1 MLEEEHGHAEEK
13 TFESVNDTEDTEAEW
28 LALAEHG
35 QVPAAL
41 VEYVRRRDEVSFAE
55 LVKDF
60 APFIETTGDQG
71 LALRSD
77 PNIVLWYGIPQELA
91 ATLAKLVSAR
101 KLYLYPAPVEQ
112 LRPENAPG
120 DLPMID
126 RLPEERVDRPMW
138 LPVLVGDVAPE
149 GGAGRFGRISRM
161 ALSR

>member
-1 MLEEEHGHAEEK
+1 M
-13 TFESVNDTEDTEAEW
+13 
-28 LALAEHG
+28 ALAEHG

-55 LVKDF
+55 LVNDF
-60 APFIETTGDQG
+60 SPFIETGGDQG

-101 KLYLYPAPVEQ
+101 KLYLYPAPAEH

-120 DLPMID
+120 ELPMID
-126 RLPEERVDRPMW
+126 RLPEDRVERPMW
-138 LPVLVGDVAPE
+138 LPVLIGDVAPE
-149 GGAGRFGRISRM
+149 GGAGRFGRVSRM